1 MIRALSYWRWRLWL
15 HWTAHAQPAFVRY
28 YQRKIAAAKRQHK
41 KTSHI
46 LAELQAKRHEAMRK
60 EIGR

>member
-1 MIRALSYWRWRLWL
+1 MIRAISYWRWRLSL

-28 YQRKIAAAKRQHK
+28 YQRKIAAAKRQHR

-46 LAELQAKRHEAMRK
+46 LAELRAKRHDALRK
-60 EIGR
+60 EQGR